1 MKAENFEK
9 LKRENK
15 RQDRYSKNT
24 KSELFDF
31 EKLKL
36 SVRKW
41 FIRLIWI
48 FIVATTIFGLFKI
61 VKWGKVFNQNYVE
74 YVNKKEDSF
83 LPTLIGEKK
92 LNSEDIKN
100 IQEFENRLN
109 KIKIKINSIETST
122 STNTFIYNVTNLN
135 KNINNNF
142 AIKIS
147 FDKKIDD
154 TWNTFVSVFFSKDIK
169 ESEKENLEYIDIR
182 YSSKVFYKLKNTNTE
197 NKAANTEEI
206 L

>member
-36 SVRKW
+36 SIKKW

-182 YSSKVFYKLKNTNTE
+182 YSSKVFYKLKITNTE

>member
-36 SVRKW
+36 SIKKW

-48 FIVATTIFGLFKI
+48 FIVVTTIFGLFKI